1 MSGATKLR
9 KIQLGRESVL
19 GTEVDATTIWRGM
32 GTPEDQ
38 REKVFPDEHI
48 GYLSR
53 VDRAY
58 EPFQGGGLELESVE
72 ATYQQ
77 LLHILEMGVDTVA
90 PSADGTGSDY
100 VSNYVFPTTS
110 KNSVKSYTIEAGN
123 DQAVDVLTGTVCTEF
138 TLEGTAKEAWKMSA
152 TLQSQQITD
161 GSFTAALSVPA
172 VEEILFQ
179 KTKLYIDA
187 VSGTIGTTEITST
200 LLGATLDVKT
210 GVLPQFTGSGNL
222 YYSHLEYGEPEITL
236 VLKLLHNASGD
247 AQKQAWREGVSKQIR
262 LQAEGSAFTT
272 GGTDFSNYTMNID
285 LAGQWEK
292 INKLG
297 EEDGVD
303 IIEGTFRAGY
313 DSTAALFVEI
323 LLAHELSAVP

>member
-9 KIQLGRESVL
+9 KIQLGRETVL

-32 GTPEDQ
+32 GPAEDQ

-48 GYLSR
+48 GYLSQ

-77 LLHILEMGVDTVA
+77 LLHILEMGVKTVSPA
-90 PSADGTGSDY
+90 ADGAGSNFISTY
-100 VSNYVFPTTS
+100 SFATTA
-110 KNSVKSYTIEAGN
+110 KNTVKSYTAEAGN
-123 DQAVDVLTGTVCTEF
+123 DQAVDVLTGVVCTEF
-138 TLEGTAKEAWKMSA
+138 TLEGAAKEAWKMSA
-152 TLQSQQITD
+152 TLQSQQIAD
-161 GSFTAALSVPA
+161 GSFTAALSVPT

-179 KTKLYIDA
+179 KNKLYIDA
-187 VSGTIGTTEITST
+187 VSGTIGTTEIAST
-200 LLGATLDVKT
+200 ILSATLNVKT
-210 GVLPQFTGSGNL
+210 GVKPQFTGSGNL

-236 VLKLLHNASGD
+236 DLKLLHNASGD
-247 AQKQAWREGVSKQIR
+247 AQKQAWRAGTSKLIR
-262 LQAEGSAFTT
+262 LETLGTAFATA
-272 GGTDFSNYTMNID
+272 GTDHSNHTMRID
-285 LAGQWEK
+285 VAGQWEK

-303 IIEGTFRAGY
+303 LIEGTFKVGY
-313 DSTAALFVEI
+313 NSTASLFAQI
-323 LLAHELSAVP
+323 LLSHELAAVQ